1 MTFKNAFRILT
12 SRFSLV
18 WSVLLYLI
26 VFGIII
32 ASLVMSFL
40 LPIINTLKES
50 GIFDKFYQII
60 KTFASEGSWS
70 VLYKGI
76 EQTVKDLAAI
86 YSSDKQIV
94 INSTLLLTVVL
105 LIVGRFLLGFY
116 ELPLIANIEARMSA
130 NAKLSYAGCI
140 ISHFKKSCKFIL
152 VKMIYTI
159 VFDLISLALI
169 FGAYKL
175 LKTMGI
181 IIAIP
186 FVVMLLIVLTQGVR
200 YSLKALCAPAAV
212 MEQGKTV
219 KNFLKA
225 ISLNTSVFVSA
236 FSTYIIAWLLII
248 SLNILV
254 FFLTFGVGLLVSIPA
269 CMVFLSVLDMTFY
282 FRKKE
287 LRYYVDDNNIYTPK
301 KPKAE

>member
-1 MTFKNAFRILT
+1 
-12 SRFSLV
+12 
-18 WSVLLYLI
+18 
-26 VFGIII
+26 
-32 ASLVMSFL
+32 
-40 LPIINTLKES
+40 
-50 GIFDKFYQII
+50 
-60 KTFASEGSWS
+60 
-70 VLYKGI
+70 
-76 EQTVKDLAAI
+76 LAAI

-181 IIAIP
+181 IIVIP

-287 LRYYVDDNNIYTPK
+287 LRYYVDDNNIYTPN

>member
-181 IIAIP
+181 IIVIP

-287 LRYYVDDNNIYTPK
+287 LRYYVDDNNIYTPN

>member
-287 LRYYVDDNNIYTPK
+287 LRYYVDDNNIYTPM

>member
-287 LRYYVDDNNIYTPK
+287 LRYYVDDNNIYTPN